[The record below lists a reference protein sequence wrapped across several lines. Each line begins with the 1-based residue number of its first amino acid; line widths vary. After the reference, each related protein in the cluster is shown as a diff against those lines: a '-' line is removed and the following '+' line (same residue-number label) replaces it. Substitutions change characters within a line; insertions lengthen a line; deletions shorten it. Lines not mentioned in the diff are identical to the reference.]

1 MTKNNKN
8 KLDYQANTTTH
19 KGNVSLEENKMKCI
33 FENKAK
39 IELHKVKVDGGLLN
53 SSANEKCDYLVHWE
67 QKNNK
72 IVFYVELKGCDVK
85 KAIQQLISTIN
96 LTKDR
101 FAQFD
106 NKNCVIVC
114 SRFPQQDS
122 TMIKLKK
129 QLKGMGY
136 TLHTKNRLFSYT
148 VR

>member
-1 MTKNNKN
+1 MTTNNKII
-8 KLDYQANTTTH
+8 LDYQANTTIH

-85 KAIQQLISTIN
+85 KAETQLISTIN
-96 LTKDR
+96 LTKDK

-114 SRFPQQDS
+114 SRFPKQD
-122 TMIKLKK
+122 TTIMKLKK
-129 QLKGMGY
+129 KFKSMGF
-136 TLHTKNRLFSYT
+136 TLAVQSRQFSYR
-148 VR
+148 VK